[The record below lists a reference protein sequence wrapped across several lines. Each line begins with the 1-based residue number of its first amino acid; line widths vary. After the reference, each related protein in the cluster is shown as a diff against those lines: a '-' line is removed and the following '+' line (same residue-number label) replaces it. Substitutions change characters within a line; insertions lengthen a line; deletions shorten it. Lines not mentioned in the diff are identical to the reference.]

1 MGVKNG
7 DPNAKRRK
15 MREPRVVLPS
25 SAARDSP
32 AASVRQHDSL
42 EWTTLDITAAGNR
55 RHARRRYARVNWVLR
70 PRGAT

>member
-1 MGVKNG
+1 MGAKNG

-32 AASVRQHDSL
+32 ADAAVRTILFSL
-42 EWTTLDITAAGNR
+42 IFEFLNRDKTPIEITAAGME
-55 RHARRRYARVNWVLR
+55 ADTVIPAKR
-70 PRGAT
+70 PR